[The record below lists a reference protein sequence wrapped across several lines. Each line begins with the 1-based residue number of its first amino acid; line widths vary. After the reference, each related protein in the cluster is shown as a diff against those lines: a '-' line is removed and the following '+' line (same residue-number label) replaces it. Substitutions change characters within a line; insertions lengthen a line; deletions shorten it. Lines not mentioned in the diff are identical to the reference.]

1 MPQMLGTIAFPIMLV
16 LGTHAVPAH
25 AAEREQAR
33 MVINLI
39 AGVKMPFP
47 QNLRNNR
54 AEGTSSTRYQQ
65 RDRGLPSSRM
75 VGPVVG

>member
-1 MPQMLGTIAFPIMLV
+1 MLV

-39 AGVKMPFP
+39 AGVKMPFL

-54 AEGTSSTRYQQ
+54 AEGTSPTRYQQ